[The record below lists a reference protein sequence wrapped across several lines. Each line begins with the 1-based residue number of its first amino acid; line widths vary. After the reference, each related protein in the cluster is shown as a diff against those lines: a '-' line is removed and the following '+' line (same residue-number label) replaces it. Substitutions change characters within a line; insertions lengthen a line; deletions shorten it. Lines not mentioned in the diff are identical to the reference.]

1 MWYYGQFHF
10 RHMHFNNLW
19 SMYLTTSS
27 AWPQFACLHA
37 QWRAVVSSTAHI
49 PVSLLMPSGE
59 QCRPLLTSLYHCS
72 WALHQVHCTPALI
85 TPAVATCTIFMLA
98 IADTVLKYLTHFHSY
113 LNLPPYTPPPTP
125 PPIPPPTPP
134 PALPTRLFFW
144 GHPCLV

>member
-1 MWYYGQFHF
+1 MIHIPVP
-10 RHMHFNNLW
+10 HNII
-19 SMYLTTSS
+19 SLTSVCVSACPVESS
-27 AWPQFACLHA
+27 SVVHCSHPCITVHA
-37 QWRAVVSSTAHI
+37 KWRAVVSSTAHI

-125 PPIPPPTPP
+125 PPIPPPTTNPQP
-134 PALPTRLFFW
+134 ILQPVT
-144 GHPCLV
+144 HI